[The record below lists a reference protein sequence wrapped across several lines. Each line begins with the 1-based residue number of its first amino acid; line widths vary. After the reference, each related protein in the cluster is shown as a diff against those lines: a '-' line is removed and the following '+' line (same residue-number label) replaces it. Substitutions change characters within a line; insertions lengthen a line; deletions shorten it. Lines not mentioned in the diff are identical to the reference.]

1 MSIDRQNGKE
11 AVVHIYNGILLS
23 YKKEQFWVSSNE
35 MDEPK
40 VYHIEWGK
48 SEREKQISYINTY
61 IWNLERWYWWTYLQ
75 GRNRDADI
83 ENRLVNTMGE
93 GEGGMNRESNTEAC
107 TLSCVK

>member
-61 IWNLERWYWWTYLQ
+61 IWNLERWYRWTYLQ

-93 GEGGMNRESNTEAC
+93 EEGGMNRESNTEAC